1 MGKPLF
7 PLIYARQRID
17 PNYQTTPRPL
27 APSITSATVV
37 LADVLVRRIPP
48 RVELSTFNPLHNS

>member
-1 MGKPLF
+1 MGKSLF

-17 PNYQTTPRPL
+17 PDYQTTLRPL

-37 LADVLVRRIPP
+37 LADVLVSRVPT
-48 RVELSTFNPLHNS
+48 RVEPSTSNLLHNS